1 MSIAPVSGAGERLTT
16 TEAARL
22 LGCHP
27 QHIRALVKAEK
38 LPAERVGLPG
48 RDYLLIPAAAV
59 RAYRPEHPQMGRARH
74 AAPKK

>member
-1 MSIAPVSGAGERLTT
+1 MTTAPAERLTT
-16 TEAARL
+16 AEAAAM

-27 QHIRALVKAEK
+27 QHVRALVKAEK

-59 RAYRPEHPQMGRARH
+59 RAYQPAHPQMGRKRH
-74 AAPKK
+74 ATPEP

>member
-1 MSIAPVSGAGERLTT
+1 MSAVPADAERLTT

-74 AAPKK
+74 AAPKE